1 MVVHRRAIMTD
12 PPIAV
17 ADELRFG
24 RGEAAAYRAASAP
37 QRVEIGAGRKGA
49 EIWNGYRAMI
59 AGLFDATLP
68 SGAVADDF
76 GHHSVIW
83 QGVHA
88 SLHHTIGS
96 AHDLYRGSEQLAL
109 GADQIM
115 IYAQIA
121 GQVDYRAGDSLGRI
135 RPGDVMI
142 YDHTRALDSVASD
155 FENVVLILD
164 RDVVPLALLSPQAH
178 CLHLTAGTGLAAV
191 IHAGLAALEASAERL
206 GAGAFEAVALA
217 IAAVAAEP
225 VRAEIERDEDAR
237 ASEASRL
244 RIKAAA
250 FIDAHISD
258 RTLRPIRIGTHLG
271 LSRSALYRLFE
282 PYGGVRMVIMNRRLD
297 RAVRVLLDDPD
308 SHRALGEVALRHGFP
323 TLAHFSRLFSD
334 RFGTPPSQYCSLVQ
348 ASGTEW
354 LAAQFERTRFPM
366 GLSAAW
372 QDLGARRVP
381 R

>member
-1 MVVHRRAIMTD
+1 MID
-12 PPIAV
+12 PPASV
-17 ADELRFG
+17 LDVSLAA
-24 RGEAAAYRAASAP
+24 RGKAALDGPASSP
-37 QRVEIGAGRKGA
+37 QRVEIGAGRKGV
-49 EIWNGYRAMI
+49 EVWTGYRSMI

-68 SGAVADDF
+68 EGGDVHGFA
-76 GHHSVIW
+76 HHSVIW

-88 SLHHTIGS
+88 SLHHSRGS
-96 AHDLYRGSEQLAL
+96 AQELHRGSDQIAL
-109 GADQIM
+109 GADQVM
-115 IYAQIA
+115 IYGQIA
-121 GQVDYRAGDSLGRI
+121 GHVDYRAGDKLGRI

-142 YDHTRALDSVASD
+142 YDHTRALSSIATDY
-155 FENVVLILD
+155 ENVVLILD

-178 CLHLTAGTGLAAV
+178 CMHLMAETGLAAV
-191 IHAGLAALEASAERL
+191 LHAGLRALEANAEKL

-217 IAAVAAEP
+217 LAAIAADP
-225 VRAEIERDEDAR
+225 IRAEIERDETVR
-237 ASEASRL
+237 ASHASRL
-244 RIKAAA
+244 RLKAAA
-250 FIDAHISD
+250 FIDVHIAD

-323 TLAHFSRLFSD
+323 TMAHFSRLFSD

-348 ASGTEW
+348 AAGTEW
-354 LAAQFERTRFPM
+354 LAAQFERTRFPK
-366 GLSAAW
+366 GLSSAW
-372 QDLGARRVP
+372 QDLGARRVL